1 MEGFGVDVISLVVLL
16 VVANGSLVGVVNR
29 EDEMVMNSV
38 LTVLKNTISK
48 GSTGKLTW
56 VCSLLE
62 SLFECFEY

>member
-38 LTVLKNTISK
+38 LKNGISK
-48 GSTGKLTW
+48 RSTDKFTW
-56 VCSLLE
+56 ACSLIE
-62 SLFECFEY
+62 SPFECFEYWL